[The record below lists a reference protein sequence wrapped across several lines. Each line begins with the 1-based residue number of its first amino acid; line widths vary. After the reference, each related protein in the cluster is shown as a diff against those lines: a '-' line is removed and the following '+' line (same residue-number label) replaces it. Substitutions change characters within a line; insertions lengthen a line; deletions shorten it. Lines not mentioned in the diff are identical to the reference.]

1 MTGRVRLWW
10 QAAQDD
16 WAAAHTLFSAGQW
29 APAVVHCNECIE
41 KNLKSL
47 YIHKKSKVP
56 PPTHNLGSLVQKLG
70 LKPSP
75 ALETALYML
84 MPHFSISRYPDAADG
99 VPSEK
104 YNESLA
110 KDLLDATEKIK
121 QWLEQHLK

>member
-16 WAAAHTLFSAGQW
+16 WAAAHTLFAGGQW
-29 APAVVHCNECIE
+29 AASVFHCHECIE
-41 KNLKSL
+41 KLLKAL
-47 YIHKKSKVP
+47 YIHKKSKMP
-56 PPTHNLGSLVQKLG
+56 PPTHNLGSLVQKIG
-70 LKPSP
+70 IKPSP
-75 ALETALYML
+75 ERETALYML

-110 KDLLDATEKIK
+110 KDLLEAAGKLK
-121 QWLEQHLK
+121 KWLERHLR